1 MLLFIVRW
9 FKGLILGW
17 ILSLIFLMVRKM
29 LERAFGG
36 PLPKG
41 FAHPGQG
48 GPQARGA
55 ERGRPSYTPRGD
67 VIDTIWIGMT
77 KDQLLQNLGA
87 PESRTISGL
96 HTQVW
101 AYPRWNG
108 QNTPAKV
115 TLTEDKVTAW
125 DIMQEAETASPQPAS
140 LPDLSAQ
147 PPKDL

>member
-1 MLLFIVRW
+1 MLLFIARW

-36 PLPKG
+36 PLPKD
-41 FAHPGQG
+41 FSQTASSQ
-48 GPQARGA
+48 RS
-55 ERGRPSYTPRGD
+55 GRTNRTYTPQGD

-77 KDQLLQNLGA
+77 KDQLLQNLGS
-87 PESRTISGL
+87 PESRVISGL

-101 AYPRWNG
+101 TYSRWNG

-115 TLTEDKVTAW
+115 TLIEDKVSAW
-125 DIMQEAETASPQPAS
+125 EIQKEADASSPRIAS
-140 LPDLSAQ
+140 LEDHSDENPANQ
-147 PPKDL
+147 